1 MGVSL
6 LVSVAIPLILFF
18 YFRKKKRADILP
30 FFIGCA
36 VMVLFAFVL
45 EGGLNFAVSRTALGD
60 RLTRNVWALA
70 IYGGLMAG
78 LFEETGRFLAF
89 RTVLKK
95 YQYKDMNALMYGAGH
110 GGIEALAIL
119 GIASI
124 NNIIYS
130 VLINTG
136 HTAVLTGPLSGDLLR
151 QVEEAI
157 QTLITTPSYQF
168 LLGGVERILAVVLQ
182 ISLSVLVWFAAKT
195 KERRYLYPV
204 AILLHCVIDAVVV
217 LMSGSGVSPLLLE
230 GVLAVEA
237 VVIAVFARNVY
248 RSCSRKSFL
257 LTSRR
262 IFQSPSA

>member
-1 MGVSL
+1 MTERVSTVSIAFMGVSL

-110 GGIEALAIL
+110 GGIEALIDEKAKDAYAVSL
-119 GIASI
+119 
-124 NNIIYS
+124 
-130 VLINTG
+130 VQ
-136 HTAVLTGPLSGDLLR
+136 HTPATMMEDV
-151 QVEEAI
+151 
-157 QTLITTPSYQF
+157 
-168 LLGGVERILAVVLQ
+168 
-182 ISLSVLVWFAAKT
+182 
-195 KERRYLYPV
+195 
-204 AILLHCVIDAVVV
+204 
-217 LMSGSGVSPLLLE
+217 LLE
-230 GVLAVEA
+230 NQQVLRAPIV
-237 VVIAVFARNVY
+237 RNGRQATVGY
-248 RSCSRKSFL
+248 APDIWK
-257 LTSRR
+257 TWE
-262 IFQSPSA
+262 